1 MAFTF
6 TVEDGTGLA
15 GSNAYLSV
23 TEADDYHEGRGNTA
37 WADGAVTTA
46 LKQDAIV
53 RATDYIE
60 KRFGTKFR
68 GCRRSG
74 DQALEWP
81 RLDAWDD
88 SGYSFADIPV
98 KLKQAVAEYAIRS
111 LTLFELSPDPRS
123 PVQPQSHLTGA
134 TQSTEATGEVA
145 KLREKVGPIEEET
158 EFRDATGSISAAG
171 NASKSSLV
179 SDYNIPEYPAADMLL
194 QGLLISSL
202 SRRIARG

>member
-6 TVEDGTGLA
+6 TVEDGSGLA
-15 GSNAYLSV
+15 GSNAYLTV
-23 TEADDYHEGRGNTA
+23 AAADDYHSGRGNTA
-37 WADGAVTTA
+37 WAEGAVTTA

-81 RLDAWDD
+81 RQDAWDD
-88 SGYSFADIPV
+88 SGYAFADVPV
-98 KLKQAVAEYAIRS
+98 KLQQAVAEYAIRS

-134 TQSTEATGEVA
+134 TQSALPTGEVS
-145 KLREKVGPIEEET
+145 KIREVVGPIEEET
-158 EFRDATGSISAAG
+158 EFRNQSGAISAAG

-194 QGLLISSL
+194 HGLLISST
-202 SRRIARG
+202 SRRISRG